1 MRRTMFCLLLICGTA
16 MFAAETTPKVSTVA
30 PENAKPG
37 AVVTVNGE
45 SLAKPNVEKIYLT
58 DGKNDTIMPI
68 VEQADK
74 AIKCKIPDSIE
85 PGRFS
90 LMLLSGGIAPR
101 LIEQPVKMTI
111 E

>member
-1 MRRTMFCLLLICGTA
+1 MRKTTLCLLLICGIGI
-16 MFAAETTPKVSTVA
+16 FAAETTPKVSGVEPA
-30 PENAKPG
+30 NAKPG

-45 SLAKPNVEKIYLT
+45 SLAKPNVEKVYLT

-74 AIKCKIPDSIE
+74 AIKCKVPDSMK

-90 LMLLSGGIAPR
+90 VMLLTGGLAPR